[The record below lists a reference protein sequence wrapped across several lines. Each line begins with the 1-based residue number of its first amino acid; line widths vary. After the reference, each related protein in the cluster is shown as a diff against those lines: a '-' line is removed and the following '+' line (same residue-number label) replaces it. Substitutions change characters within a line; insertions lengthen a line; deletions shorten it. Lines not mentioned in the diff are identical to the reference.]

1 MFVRFQIF
9 NEQVENVNNLYK
21 AIDRINHSIFT
32 INETILRLEEKNDK
46 IKNRII
52 DIDEMQEYI

>member
-52 DIDEMQEYI
+52 EIDEMQEYI